1 MTIRIFYIIAPY
13 TPLSRTNV
21 GADAMA
27 MPILQQRLKEC
38 RKKLEYKQIEVAT
51 YSDITERAYQNYEL
65 GRREPKLSIL
75 MRIAQTFHVS
85 VDYLV
90 GLTDEPKPY
99 PPPKNSQES

>member
-1 MTIRIFYIIAPY
+1 MVMDVLP
-13 TPLSRTNV
+13 
-21 GADAMA
+21 
-27 MPILQQRLKEC
+27 QRLKEC
-38 RKKLEYKQIEVAT
+38 REKMKYRQIDVAT
-51 YSDITERAYQNYEL
+51 YSDITEAAYQNYER